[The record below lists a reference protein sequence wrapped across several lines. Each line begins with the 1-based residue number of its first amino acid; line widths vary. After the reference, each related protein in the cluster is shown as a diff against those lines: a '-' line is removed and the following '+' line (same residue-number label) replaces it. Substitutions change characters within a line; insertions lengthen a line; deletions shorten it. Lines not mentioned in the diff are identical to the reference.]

1 MSSYSFVT
9 FLQKKQQKVYHIFGC
24 IKKKSYLCTRY
35 ITFKTMKRII
45 PILMA
50 LIATATPATSQDS
63 KTVKI
68 KVIETSDVHGHFF
81 PWDFMEGKPLKGTLA
96 RANTYINKERQKYGN
111 NLLLIDNGDILQGQ
125 PCIYWSNY
133 VMPENENLAAQVINY
148 MKYDAETVGNHDIE
162 PGHKVYDKWI
172 REVRCPLL
180 GANIVKEE
188 YKNGKANPTHIYT
201 GLRPYST
208 HYVDGVKICII
219 GMLTPAI
226 PNWLNK
232 SIWKGLEFEE
242 MTSCAK
248 KWIKYIKETERPDLI
263 FGLFH
268 SGLDGGINTPD
279 YEENATASVAREVP
293 GFDVI
298 FFGHDHQVHNEWI
311 TNKEGQQVLCIDP
324 SCYVKNVAEAEITLS
339 FNKGKLTKK
348 EINGNIVNVLDEEI
362 DQQMLNHFQTQIDN
376 VKAYVDRKIGRFEHP
391 VYSREGFFGNS
402 AFTDLIHNLQLTISK
417 ADISFNAPLAF
428 DNVIKAGD
436 VTQADMFKLYRFENL
451 MFVLRMTGEE
461 IRKHLEFSYSMWANT
476 MTSAND
482 HALLLNDDSKEDQ
495 QRTGFQY
502 YTFNFDSAAG
512 VDYEVDLTK
521 PDGQKVKILQL
532 SNGQPFDEKKW
543 YKVVMNSYRANGGG
557 ELLTRGAGIPKDS
570 LESRVIWHTD
580 MDQRHYLT
588 EEIMRQGT
596 IDPQPNHNWRFV
608 PEDWVKP
615 ALERDRKQL
624 FGE

>member
-1 MSSYSFVT
+1 MN
-9 FLQKKQQKVYHIFGC
+9 KIA
-24 IKKKSYLCTRY
+24 
-35 ITFKTMKRII
+35 II
-45 PILMA
+45 LISA
-50 LIATATPATSQDS
+50 LLSVASVEAKDS

-81 PWDFMEGKPLKGTLA
+81 PYDFMEKKPIRGTLT
-96 RANTYINKERQKYGN
+96 RANTYIKEQRKKYGEDHF
-111 NLLLIDNGDILQGQ
+111 LLIDNGDILQGQ
-125 PCIYWSNY
+125 PCVYWSNY
-133 VMPENENLAAQVINY
+133 VMPENENIAASVINY

-188 YKNGKANPTHIYT
+188 YKNAEARPEHIYT
-201 GLRPYST
+201 GLKPYSV
-208 HYVDGVKICII
+208 HYKDGVKIVVI

-248 KWIKYIKETERPDLI
+248 KWIKYVKETEKPDLI

-279 YEENATASVAREVP
+279 YEENATESVAREVP
-293 GFDVI
+293 GFDII
-298 FFGHDHQVHNEWI
+298 FFGHDHQVHNMWV
-311 TNKEGQQVLCIDP
+311 TNKAGERVLCVDP
-324 SCYVKNVAEAEITLS
+324 SCYVANVAEAEITLTYK
-339 FNKGKLTKK
+339 KGKLTKK
-348 EINGNIVNVLDEEI
+348 DIKGNIVSVLDKKI
-362 DQQMLNHFQTQIDN
+362 DEQMMNDFQPTIDK
-376 VKAYVDRKIGRFEHP
+376 VKDYVNTKIGYFKHP
-391 VYSREGFFGNS
+391 IYTRESFFGNS
-402 AFTDLIHNLQLTISK
+402 AFTDLIHNLQMSISK

-428 DNVIKAGD
+428 DTTIDAGE

-451 MFVLRMTGEE
+451 LFVLRMTGEE
-461 IRKHLEFSYSMWANT
+461 IRKHLEFSYDMWCNT
-476 MTSAND
+476 MTSPDD
-482 HALLLNDDSKEDQ
+482 HALRLNDDSKEDQ

-502 YTFNFDSAAG
+502 YTFNFDSACG
-512 VDYEVDLTK
+512 IDYVVDLTQ
-521 PDGQKVKILQL
+521 PDGQKVKILQM
-532 SNGQPFDEKKW
+532 SNGEPFEENKW

-570 LESRVIWHTD
+570 LESRVLFHTD
-580 MDQRHYLT
+580 LDQRHYLT
-588 EEIMRQGT
+588 EEIKRLGT
-596 IDPQPNHNWRFV
+596 IDPQKNNNWKFA
-608 PEDWVKP
+608 PEAWVKP

-624 FGE
+624 FGK

>member
-188 YKNGKANPTHIYT
+188 YKNGEANPTSIYT
-201 GLRPYST
+201 GLQPYST

>member
-1 MSSYSFVT
+1 MRTTIISTIIAATLTLSV
-9 FLQKKQQKVYHIFGC
+9 QAQQ
-24 IKKKSYLCTRY
+24 T
-35 ITFKTMKRII
+35 
-45 PILMA
+45 
-50 LIATATPATSQDS
+50 S
-63 KTVKI
+63 KTI
-68 KVIETSDVHGHFF
+68 TLKVIETSDVHGHFF
-81 PWDFMEGKPLKGTLA
+81 PWDFMENHPIEGTLT
-96 RANTYINKERQKYGN
+96 RANTYINKERQKYGK

-133 VMPENENLAAQVINY
+133 VMPENENLAAQVVNY

-172 REVRCPLL
+172 REVRCPIL

-188 YKNGKANPTHIYT
+188 YKNSEANPSHIYT
-201 GLRPYST
+201 GIQPYST
-208 HYVDGVKICII
+208 HYIDGVKICII

-248 KWIKYIKETERPDLI
+248 KWIKYIKDVERPDLI

-268 SGLDGGINTPD
+268 SGLNGGIKTAD
-279 YEENATASVAREVP
+279 YEEDATEAVAKEVP

-298 FFGHDHQVHNEWI
+298 FFGHDHQVHNDFVV
-311 TNKEGQQVLCIDP
+311 NKEGQRVLCIDP
-324 SCYVKNVAEAEITLS
+324 SCYVKNVAEAEISLTYE
-339 FNKGKLTKK
+339 KGKLTKK
-348 EINGNIVNVLDEEI
+348 EINGNIINVTNEAI
-362 DQQMLNHFQTQIDN
+362 DQQMLDHFQSQIDE
-376 VKAYVDRKIGRFEHP
+376 VMSYVNRKIGRFERP
-391 VYSREGFFGNS
+391 IYSREGFFGNS
-402 AFTDLIHNLQLTISK
+402 AFTDLIHNLQLQISK

-461 IRKHLEFSYSMWANT
+461 IRKHLEFSYDMWTNT
-476 MTSAND
+476 MTSPDD
-482 HALLLNDDSKEDQ
+482 HALRLNDNAKEDQ

-512 VDYEVDLTK
+512 IDYEVDLTK
-521 PDGQKVKILQL
+521 PDGQKVRIIQM
-532 SNGQPFDEKKW
+532 SNGEPFDEHKW

-557 ELLTRGAGIPKDS
+557 ELLTRGAGIPQDS
-570 LESRVIWHTD
+570 LENRVIWHTD

-588 EEIMRQGT
+588 EEIQRQGT
-596 IDPQPNHNWRFV
+596 INPQPNKNWHFV
-608 PEDWVKP
+608 PEAWVKP